1 MKVKCL
7 VRNPDDYMRETKKD
21 IFKMPRNYDPDLHPF
36 AAPREYTRAMN
47 AAKLGRML
55 AKPFVGSLDGHRD
68 SVTCL
73 SKHPSRLSQLYTGAA
88 DGEVRIWDLAR
99 MRCLR
104 TVQAHEGYI
113 RAMTHTNDGAAFL
126 TVGDDKTVKRWRSG
140 ELEYGE
146 EDEPENT
153 ILLRTIVTSIS
164 HAVGRA
170 EFATCGETCHIWD
183 ESRNEP
189 VKTFSWGVDSLSCVR
204 YNPVETHVLGACAS
218 DRSVILYDTREQQP
232 IRRVT
237 TQLRS
242 NVIAWNP
249 MEAFVFTAANEDY
262 NLYSWDMRRL
272 QRPLLIHKDHVS
284 AVIDVDYS
292 PTGREFVSGGYDK
305 TLRIFGAR
313 EPRSRDIYH
322 TRRMQRITC
331 VCWTG
336 DDKYVL
342 SGSDEMNIRLW
353 KARASEKL
361 GVVKER
367 ERAARQY
374 NERLVEKFASHP
386 QVSRIAR
393 HRQVPRQVLTGKKEQ
408 RAIHQSQKR
417 KEANRRAHSRPGT
430 VPRVA
435 EKDKFVLKEE
445 E

>member
-47 AAKLGRML
+47 AAKLGRMF

-126 TVGDDKTVKRWRSG
+126 T
-140 ELEYGE
+140 
-146 EDEPENT
+146 
-153 ILLRTIVTSIS
+153 
-164 HAVGRA
+164 
-170 EFATCGETCHIWD
+170 C
-183 ESRNEP
+183 
-189 VKTFSWGVDSLSCVR
+189 
-204 YNPVETHVLGACAS
+204 ACAS

-262 NLYSWDMRRL
+262 NLYSWDMRRFNSPPSIPSLYSWDMRRL